1 MPVDPI
7 PVDGIQIETRG
18 VFRSVHHEV
27 PNLSFGSGGSGNSL
41 QRLTCHTSA
50 RFRVRTPGPV
60 SGQLYETSSGGWPS
74 SSRFPAAF
82 RPPAFASWASCPA
95 RELGPPCGR
104 LTGPPESAPDPDGVS
119 VFHTHE
125 KRLGLGVLCTPETT
139 VSTRSSDVLDRRLPH
154 FSGMSLSPRYYHPP
168 RGVTITRHQQ
178 GFTVIHPMPS
188 LPFACDS
195 QTERESLGFPLSFT
209 PDRARPGRARQGRDG
224 PWTLARITSSTSVKP
239 PSTCSLITCD
249 LTSQHRI
256 VMRMRP
262 PVTGQRERVHH
273 RPGSGVQ
280 VKLIERA
287 DHRLAVRDRR
297 CRIRAA
303 RGGLAGHRVHRP
315 RIRPRRRWSGTPQQK

>member
-50 RFRVRTPGPV
+50 RFRVRTPGSV

-154 FSGMSLSPRYYHPP
+154 FSGMPCLLGITTRPEESQL
-168 RGVTITRHQQ
+168 RGI
-178 GFTVIHPMPS
+178 S
-188 LPFACDS
+188 KAS
-195 QTERESLGFPLSFT
+195 LSFT
-209 PDRARPGRARQGRDG
+209 PCPAFPSPVTPRRNGNPWASPELHTRPSKTRPRTSGQGRALDTGPDYVFDISQTSFDVFTHNVRPHVATSDCDAHAPARPAGTDRAG
-224 PWTLARITSSTSVKP
+224 
-239 PSTCSLITCD
+239 
-249 LTSQHRI
+249 
-256 VMRMRP
+256 
-262 PVTGQRERVHH
+262 TG
-273 RPGSGVQ
+273 
-280 VKLIERA
+280 
-287 DHRLAVRDRR
+287 
-297 CRIRAA
+297 
-303 RGGLAGHRVHRP
+303 
-315 RIRPRRRWSGTPQQK
+315 